1 MLALTCH
8 GDNVKPALVMI
19 HGFLGS
25 RVDWTPLLP
34 ELSKYFY
41 CVCIDLPAHGG
52 SPALS
57 LDTPGLYQVATA
69 VHQSISALHID
80 KYHLLG
86 YSLGGRICLHIARLY
101 GDRLLSLHLESA
113 HPGLISASDREA
125 RLRNDNMWHSRL
137 ASLNLNEF
145 LNAWYQQ
152 GVFSELSVVARQAL
166 VKKRSNNSAL
176 ALQSIYLATSLAV
189 QEDLMQLPNQISA
202 PSHYYVGKDDSK
214 FLALALQWQSQSRL
228 TVHQFERAGHDV
240 HLAAADKFCQQFILQ
255 LIETPQ

>member
-1 MLALTCH
+1 MLALTSH
-8 GDNVKPALVMI
+8 GNKGNPPLLMI

-25 RVDWTPLLP
+25 RVDWAPLLP
-34 ELSKYFY
+34 ELSKHFY
-41 CVCIDLPAHGG
+41 CICIDLPGHGD
-52 SPALS
+52 SPVLS
-57 LDTPGLYQVATA
+57 LDTPGLYQVAKA

-101 GDRLLSLHLESA
+101 RDRILSLHIESA
-113 HPGLISASDREA
+113 HPGLIGTSDRKA
-125 RLRNDNMWHSRL
+125 RLSKDKMWHARL
-137 ASLNLNEF
+137 ASLSLTDF

-166 VKKRSNNSAL
+166 VKKRSKNSAQ

-189 QEDLMQLPNQISA
+189 QEDLIELPKQISA
-202 PSHYYVGKDDSK
+202 PCHYYVGKDDSK
-214 FLALALQWQSQSRL
+214 FLALALRWQSQSRL
-228 TVHQFERAGHDV
+228 TVHQFERAGHNA
-240 HLAAADKFCQQFILQ
+240 HLAAADKFCQQLILQ